1 MKTTSIQKI
10 INNSI
15 FDKKLFD
22 KEVAIAIANLL
33 RIFNKIDIKKLQ
45 HYKDIIVSIS
55 LKHCQGI
62 LLIHTSYRKISSFPY
77 IRNYTLYAKSPPA
90 PNVFLIKIENL
101 NIPKTIKYI
110 IQNHSIHFE
119 THSGIIDADIFI
131 ADAKK
136 SGYKI
141 IMNLW
146 FHSSFYSTPLSFKL
160 YLNDKKEIKKY
171 KVLLDENL
179 ESFEKSMLLRIF
191 NNIFVEAILKK
202 IDYINKKNLKERNC
216 EFLL

>member
-1 MKTTSIQKI
+1 M

-15 FDKKLFD
+15 FDKKLFN
-22 KEVAIAIANLL
+22 KETAIAIANLL

-55 LKHCQGI
+55 LKHCESI
-62 LLIHTSYRKISSFPY
+62 FLIHTSYRRISSFSY
-77 IRNYTLYAKSPPA
+77 IRSYTLYSKSPPA

-101 NIPKTIKYI
+101 DIPKTIKYI
-110 IQNHSIHFE
+110 IQNHFIYFE
-119 THSGIIDADIFI
+119 TRSGTIDIDIFI

-146 FHSSFYSTPLSFKL
+146 FHSSFYSAPLNYLISLSFKL
-160 YLNDKKEIKKY
+160 YLNDKKEIKQY
-171 KVLLDENL
+171 KVLFDENL
-179 ESFEKSMLLRIF
+179 EYFEKSMLLRIF
-191 NNIFVEAILKK
+191 NNVFVKAILKK